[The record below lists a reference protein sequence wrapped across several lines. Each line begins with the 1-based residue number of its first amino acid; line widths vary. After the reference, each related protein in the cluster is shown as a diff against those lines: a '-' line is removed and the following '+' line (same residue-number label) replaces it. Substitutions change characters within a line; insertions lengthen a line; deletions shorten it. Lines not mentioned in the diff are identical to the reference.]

1 MVAGAQQ
8 KITAFARRFREPG
21 ADSGGPG
28 AGAMAILNALPDP
41 VLIVGEGGALEFA
54 NLAAENF
61 FATSAEQL
69 CSKRLFE
76 VVPAHSPLVS
86 LIEQVHNTG
95 HSVFEY
101 GVTIATPRIGD
112 RFVTIQVSPVPEMSE
127 CVVVTIRERSIADKI
142 DHQLIHRG
150 AARSVTGMAAVLAHE
165 IKNPLSGIRGAAQ
178 LLEQNAESND
188 RKLTELICD
197 ETDRICALVDRMEVF
212 SEKRGIERGPVNIHR
227 VLEHVRRLAESGFAR
242 SVRFVEN
249 YDPSLP
255 PVHGNRDQLIQ
266 VFLNLVKNAAEAVPK
281 KGGEI
286 VLSTAYQHGMRLA
299 MAGSAA
305 RMEVPLMVSIQ
316 DNGEGI
322 PEDLRSCLFDPF
334 VTTKAGGTGLGLALV
349 AKIINDHSGVI
360 EFESQPRRT
369 VFRVRLP
376 MFAEG
381 GEPG

>member
-1 MVAGAQQ
+1 MTAGAQQ
-8 KITAFARRFREPG
+8 KIAAFARRFRGPG
-21 ADSGGPG
+21 ADSGGLG
-28 AGAMAILNALPDP
+28 AAAILNALADP
-41 VLIVGEGGALEFA
+41 VLMVGEGGALEFA

-69 CSKRLFE
+69 CSKRMSE
-76 VVPAHSPLVS
+76 VVPADSPLVS
-86 LIEQVHNTG
+86 LIDQVLSTG

-112 RFVTIQVSPVPEMSE
+112 HFVTIQVSPLPETSE

-178 LLEQNAESND
+178 LLEQNADPND

-197 ETDRICALVDRMEVF
+197 EADRICALVDRMEVF

-227 VLEHVRRLAESGFAR
+227 VLEHVRRLAENGFAR

-255 PVHGNRDQLIQ
+255 PVHGNRDQLVQ

-322 PEDLRSCLFDPF
+322 SEDLRSCLFDPF

-381 GEPG
+381 GELG